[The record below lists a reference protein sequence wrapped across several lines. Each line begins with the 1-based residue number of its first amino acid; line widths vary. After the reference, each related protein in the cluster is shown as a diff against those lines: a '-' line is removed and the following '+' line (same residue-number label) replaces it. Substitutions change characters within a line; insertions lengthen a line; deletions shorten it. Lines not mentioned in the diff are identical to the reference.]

1 MSLKRMLA
9 KAARGGKAIKP
20 YRKDTKLSPD
30 YTITGIIFV

>member
-1 MSLKRMLA
+1 MSA

-20 YRKDTKLSPD
+20 YREDTKFHPD